1 MGATCS
7 IAPCGATQ
15 GGSSTHWGAP
25 INTKETIDAVLAL
38 KTWAVVGLGNNP
50 ERAAFGVA
58 KLLQDKAHHIIPVYP
73 RAEVVHGEIGYKTL
87 SEIPEPVDVVDCFVN
102 SSLVGKIVDEA
113 IAIGAK
119 AVWLQLDVIDND
131 AIARAQAAGLLTIM
145 DRCPAIEYRARA

>member
-1 MGATCS
+1 M
-7 IAPCGATQ
+7 IAQCGVTQ
-15 GGSSTHWGAP
+15 VGNSTHWGAL
-25 INTKETIDAVLAL
+25 INTKETIDAVLEL

-50 ERAAFGVA
+50 ERAAYGVA
-58 KLLQDKAHHIIPVYP
+58 KLLQDKGHRIIPIYP

-102 SSLVGKIVDEA
+102 STLVGKVVDEA

-131 AIARAQAAGLLTIM
+131 AIARAHAAGLLTIM